1 MGGNG
6 RITEIIT
13 VTCYSLIPLIINQVI
28 QIIFTNV
35 LLVDEAAFLS
45 IISMVATLLF
55 LLMLAMGTMVIHE
68 YGFGKFVGTS
78 VITVIGMAI
87 IIFLIF
93 MVVMLLQQLFG
104 FISTIILEISTF

>member
-1 MGGNG
+1 MSGNG

-13 VTCYSLIPLIINQVI
+13 VTCYSLIPLIINQII
-28 QIIFTNV
+28 QVIFTNV

-45 IISMVATLLF
+45 IISMVATILF
-55 LLMLAMGTMVIHE
+55 VFMLATGTMIIHE

-87 IIFLIF
+87 IVFLIF
-93 MVVMLLQQLFG
+93 MVVMLVQQLFG
-104 FISTIILEISTF
+104 FISTIILEIATF